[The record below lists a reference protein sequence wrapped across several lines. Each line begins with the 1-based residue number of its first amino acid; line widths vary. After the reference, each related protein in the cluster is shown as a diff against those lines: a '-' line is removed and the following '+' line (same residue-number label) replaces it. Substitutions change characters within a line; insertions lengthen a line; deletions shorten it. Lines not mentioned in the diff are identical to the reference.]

1 MKSSKF
7 LVICVLLAALES
19 CATVITGTKQRV
31 NIVTVQPGASVY
43 MDGIFKDSTP
53 CIVKI
58 PRTWEAPPQLIIKKD
73 SFQSQE
79 ITLQKHF
86 NEIII
91 LNFVNVFGWTIDAA
105 SGSFWRYNQ
114 PDTVLLEPVKKRR

>member
-1 MKSSKF
+1 MKSGKLLTVS
-7 LVICVLLAALES
+7 ILLAVLES
-19 CATVITGTKQRV
+19 CATVISGTKQRV
-31 NIVTVQPGASVY
+31 QIVTVQPGASVY
-43 MDGIFKDSTP
+43 MDGIFKDTTP

-58 PRTWEAPPQLIIKKD
+58 PRTWEAPPQLILKKD
-73 SFQSQE
+73 SFQSHE
-79 ITLQKHF
+79 IYLQKHF

-91 LNFVNVFGWTIDAA
+91 LNFINVFGWTIDAA